1 MLSCYVFIEC
11 LETIQCLSPGGWS
24 KNFSLYLFLFCFVL
38 FCFVFFWEGGRG
50 RITWFSGGM
59 ERGSGITMKSTKGE
73 YKIWLPMEGGI
84 SRIWQSLLI
93 PPSPGRKII
102 ASCLIGQE
110 EHGFSREVSEH
121 GQWRSLQR
129 ALYYIGNKPKLKN
142 ESFFNCELFFGAKN
156 NKIK

>member
-24 KNFSLYLFLFCFVL
+24 KNFSLYLFLFCF
-38 FCFVFFWEGGRG
+38 FWGGEGESHGFQGVWKGDQASPWRV
-50 RITWFSGGM
+50 R
-59 ERGSGITMKSTKGE
+59 RGSTKFDCQLTANGG
-73 YKIWLPMEGGI
+73 GGI